1 MQATELYNLLETD
14 CEPRGVLLDDIET
27 LFQRAEAGETIAQRD
42 LAFRLHEGI
51 GVAQDFSAAA
61 FWLRRAATGGDAWAQ
76 TTLAITLRKS
86 RHPEEEAE
94 AVYWLKIAA
103 AQGDTRAVFNLGLHE
118 FHGIGM
124 PKNISNGISN
134 VLRSSISGN
143 EDARS
148 FFDQLK
154 SYNLK
159 SEIEICNNTIEWP
172 ILSIFLG
179 PNPPGHLSGIF
190 DLTASERLGG
200 KKHDDLMEYE
210 RQNARILFEKDSL
223 LKIAYKQNINS
234 DKYKITQS
242 IIGGEYATTISFSG
256 SDITLADGSPAHWR
270 PFSEDMNQLI
280 GALQAITMR
289 TWIRWVWMTL

>member
-1 MQATELYNLLETD
+1 MQATELYNLFQTD

-94 AVYWLKIAA
+94 AVYWLKSAA
-103 AQGDTRAVFNLGLHE
+103 AQGDTRAVFNLGLQE

-124 PKNISNGISN
+124 PKNVANGISN
-134 VLRSSISGN
+134 VLRASMSGN

-148 FFDQLK
+148 FFDELR
-154 SYNLK
+154 SHSLE

-172 ILSIFLG
+172 ILSILLG
-179 PNPPGHLSGIF
+179 PNPAGHLSGIF
-190 DLTASERLGG
+190 DLTDSERLGG
-200 KKHDDLMEYE
+200 EKYDELMKYE
-210 RQNARILFEKDSL
+210 GKNAKILFEKDSL
-223 LKIAYKQNINS
+223 LKIAYKQHVNS
-234 DKYKITQS
+234 NKYRITQS

-256 SDITLADGSPAHWR
+256 RDITLADGAPAYWR
-270 PFSEDMNQLI
+270 PSSEDMNQLI
-280 GALQAITMR
+280 GVLQAITMR
-289 TWIRWVWMTL
+289 TWIRWVWTNL

>member
-1 MQATELYNLLETD
+1 M
-14 CEPRGVLLDDIET
+14 DDIET

-51 GVAQDFSAAA
+51 GVAQDFSASA

-118 FHGIGM
+118 FHGIGI

-134 VLRSSISGN
+134 VLRSSMSGN

-148 FFDQLK
+148 FFEELN
-154 SYNLK
+154 SLNFK
-159 SEIEICNNTIEWP
+159 SEIEISNNTIEWP
-172 ILSIFLG
+172 ILSILLG
-179 PNPPGHLSGIF
+179 PNPPSHLSGVF

-200 KKHDDLMEYE
+200 KKYDDLMEYE
-210 RQNARILFEKDSL
+210 GQNARILFEKDSL
-223 LKIAYKQNINS
+223 MKIAYKQYINS
-234 DKYKITQS
+234 NKYKITQS
-242 IIGGEYATTISFSG
+242 IIGGEYATTISFNCR
-256 SDITLADGSPAHWR
+256 DITLADGSPAYWR
-270 PFSEDMNQLI
+270 PSGVDMDQLI

>member
-1 MQATELYNLLETD
+1 MAATELYNLFETD

-118 FHGIGM
+118 FHGIGI

-134 VLRSSISGN
+134 VLRSSMSGN

-148 FFDQLK
+148 FFEELN
-154 SYNLK
+154 SLNFK
-159 SEIEICNNTIEWP
+159 SEIEISNNTIEWP
-172 ILSIFLG
+172 ILSILLG
-179 PNPPGHLSGIF
+179 PNPPGHLSGVF

-200 KKHDDLMEYE
+200 KKYDDLMEYE
-210 RQNARILFEKDSL
+210 GQNARILFEKESL
-223 LKIAYKQNINS
+223 LKIAYKQYINS
-234 DKYKITQS
+234 NKYKITQS
-242 IIGGEYATTISFSG
+242 IIGGEYATTISFSCR
-256 SDITLADGSPAHWR
+256 DIKLADGSPAYWR
-270 PFSEDMNQLI
+270 PSGGDLDQLI

-289 TWIRWVWMTL
+289 PWIRWVWTTL